1 MFKLSEKNNIEWEF
15 PGIFWKGGGHI
26 LMKLDFLSCK
36 RELQNFKNN
45 FQRKR
50 VEIRYSGTVP
60 GFYEGGRE
68 GKLMQNEMKRYD

>member
-1 MFKLSEKNNIEWEF
+1 MFKLPEKNNIEWEF

-45 FQRKR
+45 FQKKGLKLD
-50 VEIRYSGTVP
+50 IQGLFQDFMK
-60 GFYEGGRE
+60 GGGRV
-68 GKLMQNEMKRYD
+68 N